1 MFLPE
6 NDGDK
11 HLTLTAA
18 VTQRFHTEA
27 AIFGRYHFL
36 PGAGSVISDVPYN
49 SAYIIGLKKQH
60 TLTLI
65 L

>member
-6 NDGDK
+6 RDGDK

-18 VTQRFHTEA
+18 VTHRFQMEA

-36 PGAGSVISDVPYN
+36 PRQRVFDMCLNLSLEGYTKSETQR
-49 SAYIIGLKKQH
+49 K
-60 TLTLI
+60 
-65 L
+65 